1 MRKYIYASYFLWVLG
16 AVILG
21 IVSKNYYALLS
32 PILLPLGV
40 AITLAVFLVSFMD
53 YANRQKKKAEAK
65 IKDSCDVCLFN
76 ETAKYSPEAK
86 CLGCV
91 MDENHKYG
99 EMCKYY
105 SRHIS
110 GKKPEKPQE
119 G

>member
-1 MRKYIYASYFLWVLG
+1 MRKYIYASYILWVLG

-40 AITLAVFLVSFMD
+40 TITLAVLAVAFMD

-65 IKDSCDVCLFN
+65 CR
-76 ETAKYSPEAK
+76 
-86 CLGCV
+86 GWV

-105 SRHIS
+105 SRHIP
-110 GKKPEKPQE
+110 GKKPEKAQE

>member
-1 MRKYIYASYFLWVLG
+1 MRKYIYASYILWVIV

-40 AITLAVFLVSFMD
+40 TITLAVLIVTFMD

-76 ETAKYSPEAK
+76 ETARYSPEAK

-105 SRHIS
+105 SRHIP